1 MLEPYADDPEAGNGM
16 LVELAE
22 EGHLVPWINAVHQH
36 VYSPSMHAIGDRAL
50 RLALDAADTLP
61 EEVRDWV
68 RFEHAQTVH
77 PDDVPRMRG
86 RFASMQPLHKT
97 SDAVTALERLGSG
110 RMERFFPFR
119 QLLDAG
125 ARLAFGSDWPI
136 VSCDPFEGIR
146 AAVTGRDL
154 DGAPTRTEEN
164 LLVEEAIRAY
174 TTEARACVGLDGGT
188 RGPLGP

>member
-1 MLEPYADDPEAGNGM
+1 MPTAPSAG
-16 LVELAE
+16 
-22 EGHLVPWINAVHQH
+22 
-36 VYSPSMHAIGDRAL
+36 
-50 RLALDAADTLP
+50 
-61 EEVRDWV
+61 VRP
-68 RFEHAQTVH
+68 H
-77 PDDVPRMRG
+77 
-86 RFASMQPLHKT
+86 
-97 SDAVTALERLGSG
+97 
-110 RMERFFPFR
+110 ERFFPFR

-174 TTEARACVGLDGGT
+174 TTAARACVGLDGGT
-188 RGPLGP
+188 IAPGEPADLVILDRDPRAIDWHVDPAPHVLGTIVASRPVHDVS